1 MKSILSIL
9 ILVLSEVT
17 LANEA
22 AHGEHGAHSN
32 EIPSV
37 IIWQVINLGILFAII
52 YKYTKQP
59 IIDFFTSRQKEYLAQ
74 AEKSQALFK
83 DAEKEYLDIQHRLEA
98 LNSSS
103 EDSINK
109 AKQEALELKNQM
121 IKDAEELAAKIK
133 DEAKQAAKIESQK
146 VYQKLH
152 DKIVSEAITAAKNVL
167 TRDIGAQ
174 DHQKLQSDFNK
185 NIEAVHPWVK

>member
-22 AHGEHGAHSN
+22 AHGAHSN

-59 IIDFFTSRQKEYLAQ
+59 IVEFFSSRQKDYLAQ

-83 DAEKEYLDIQHRLEA
+83 DAEKQYLDIQHRLEV

-103 EDSINK
+103 EESINK
-109 AKQEALELKNQM
+109 AKQEALDLKNQM
-121 IKDAEELAAKIK
+121 IKDAEELAARIK

-152 DKIVSEAITAAKNVL
+152 DKIVSEAIMAAKNVL

-185 NIEAVHPWVK
+185 NIEAVHP

>member
-1 MKSILSIL
+1 MKSVVTTL
-9 ILVLSEVT
+9 IVLLVQVS
-17 LANEA
+17 LASDA
-22 AHGEHGAHSN
+22 AHGAHSN
-32 EIPSV
+32 EIPSI

-59 IIDFFTSRQKEYLAQ
+59 IVDFFGSRQKDYLAQ

-98 LNSSS
+98 LKSSTD
-103 EDSINK
+103 DSIKK
-109 AKQEALELKNQM
+109 AQQEAIELKNQM
-121 IKDAEELAAKIK
+121 IKDAEEMASRIK
-133 DEAKQAAKIESQK
+133 EEAKQTAKIESQK

-152 DKIVSEAITAAKNVL
+152 DKIVTEAITAARSVL

-185 NIEAVHPWVK
+185 NIEVVNP